1 MRDAP
6 PPPSPSPAALS
17 GYSEGGGGGNLEVRA
32 VDDGECV
39 PLLRHKSKAK
49 VGSEVQA
56 WARGGVGVGQ
66 VLLSEELFDDA
77 EGVQ

>member
-6 PPPSPSPAALS
+6 PPLPLPCSSVWVQR
-17 GYSEGGGGGNLEVRA
+17 GGGGGNLEVRA

-56 WARGGVGVGQ
+56 WAMGGVGVGQ

>member
-1 MRDAP
+1 M
-6 PPPSPSPAALS
+6 
-17 GYSEGGGGGNLEVRA
+17 EVRA

-56 WARGGVGVGQ
+56 WARGGVGQ